1 MGSQVVYFT
10 CQTKPEL
17 VCLEIHRQTLGAV
30 IMSLGLAARPVW
42 VQIDPSPTLILLIA
56 HQLLM
61 YCMFTYLF
69 GSVFSKCS
77 MKELS
82 TMMQMLYISAVQCG
96 SSQLRVATEH
106 LKYIV

>member
-1 MGSQVVYFT
+1 
-10 CQTKPEL
+10 
-17 VCLEIHRQTLGAV
+17 
-30 IMSLGLAARPVW
+30 
-42 VQIDPSPTLILLIA
+42 
-56 HQLLM
+56 M